1 MQPYLENQNPFY
13 HLQNAVVGG
22 VARHPAGHTKR
33 NNNLTKQ
40 TPKQRKFCG
49 FVANRFEH
57 QDYDPSKVHK
67 FRASTC
73 GGKTLP
79 KGGRPQRASNRQG
92 YTRSG
97 QFTAEMTQYGQ
108 SRKFRQL
115 PRLRLRVFGQRRQ
128 MQLMPEENELVSK
141 KENPI
146 VEDIIEEPMDDG
158 DIRSYFPNAKVLRY
172 ADLADYDSI
181 QELLPASK
189 SYAFLL
195 YQHRPNDG
203 HFTCLMRYGKTIE
216 FFCATW
222 GVRTKERGG
231 SAFT

>member
-40 TPKQRKFCG
+40 TPKQREFCG

-73 GGKTLP
+73 GSKPLP

-115 PRLRLRVFGQRRQ
+115 PRPRPRVLGQGRQ
-128 MQLMPEENELVSK
+128 MHLMPEEDELMSK
-141 KENPI
+141 KEN
-146 VEDIIEEPMDDG
+146 
-158 DIRSYFPNAKVLRY
+158 R
-172 ADLADYDSI
+172 
-181 QELLPASK
+181 
-189 SYAFLL
+189 
-195 YQHRPNDG
+195 
-203 HFTCLMRYGKTIE
+203 
-216 FFCATW
+216 
-222 GVRTKERGG
+222 
-231 SAFT
+231 